1 MLLSSALYSPMM
13 GQALLQRRELNAD
26 VLRAGTINHLN
37 DLGVFHPKQK
47 PTLLQGK
54 ESMRLQGNECSVC

>member
-54 ESMRLQGNECSVC
+54 GSMRLQGNECSVC